1 MLLDQV
7 QKGEL
12 WDRQRRK
19 EVTELTVKRHV
30 MFEMK
35 EKVRASNHMA

>member
-30 MFEMK
+30 MFQIK
-35 EKVRASNHMA
+35 GKAHASNHMA